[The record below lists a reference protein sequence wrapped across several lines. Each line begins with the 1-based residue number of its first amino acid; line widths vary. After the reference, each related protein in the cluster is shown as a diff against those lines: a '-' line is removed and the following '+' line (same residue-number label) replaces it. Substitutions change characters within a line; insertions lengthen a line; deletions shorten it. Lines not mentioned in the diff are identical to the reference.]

1 MSRRAGTVAVI
12 AAMCAVSVLLALGPR
27 VCWRVLP
34 GIVPIALAI
43 ELVDSGR

>member
-1 MSRRAGTVAVI
+1 MSGRAVTVAAI
-12 AAMCAVSVLLALGPR
+12 AAMCAVSVLLALGPH

-43 ELVDSGR
+43 ERIDCGR